1 MKKQLFSIILITILP
16 FTLTKG
22 QNNYFKDISYF
33 NTESLVEKPALI
45 YFHFKGCPPCKKMD
59 VEVLTKPEVQV
70 FLDSNFVSYEVY
82 GFDSLATE
90 FRNKW
95 KVKGNPAFLF
105 INNNGEEVHRIV
117 GFYNLNDFIEECRKS
132 FSSSNLRTLDSLYGE
147 GNFGLNFFR
156 EYVHAKDR
164 ASQLDSNIIFEYL
177 NRIPDSKLLNR
188 EFFEDI
194 LYFGYYGGRWD
205 VPVESRYF
213 EALDRAFKRK
223 LYGDLQE
230 HIRTS
235 LIFSIDTKLF
245 LIEDRHSILAD
256 SLLEQLKLLETGEPI
271 LLKEMYSDKYV
282 AYLKFRYPSFEF
294 EYNRA
299 KTTLN
304 DSILSKV
311 FNDHVIRIQDDASEL
326 NSLAWG
332 IYKGKYLESN
342 VTGIELVKK
351 AINIKPA
358 YSYFDTYAALLFKN
372 RNFEEAKIIASHAI
386 EIAKEQ
392 RKDFTATDNLLE
404 EIESAILNKASTK

>member
-1 MKKQLFSIILITILP
+1 MKKQIFSIILITILP
-16 FTLTKG
+16 FSFIKG
-22 QNNYFKDISYF
+22 QNKYFKDISYF
-33 NTESLVEKPALI
+33 NTEALIEKPALI

-59 VEVLTKPEVQV
+59 MEVLAKPEVQV

-95 KVKGNPAFLF
+95 LVKGNPAFLF
-105 INNNGEEVHRIV
+105 ISKNGEEVHRIV
-117 GFYNLNDFIEECRKS
+117 GFYNLNDFIKECRKA
-132 FSSSNLRTLDSLYGE
+132 FSSYNLRTLDSLYGE

-164 ASQLDSNIIFEYL
+164 ASQLDSNMIFEYL

-194 LYFGYYGGRWD
+194 LYFGYYEGRWD
-205 VPVESRYF
+205 VPVGSRYF
-213 EALDRAFKRK
+213 ETLDRAFRK
-223 LYGDLQE
+223 ELYGDLQE
-230 HIRTS
+230 YIRTRWI
-235 LIFSIDTKLF
+235 LSINTKLF
-245 LIEDRHSILAD
+245 LIEDRYSILAD

-294 EYNRA
+294 EYNRV
-299 KTTLN
+299 KGTLY
-304 DSILSKV
+304 DSMLSKV
-311 FNDHVIRIQDDASEL
+311 FNDHVIRIQDDASAL

-332 IYKGKYLESN
+332 IYEGKYLESN

-351 AINIKPA
+351 AISIKPA
-358 YSYFDTYAALLFKN
+358 YSYFDTYAALLYKN
-372 RNFEEAKIIASHAI
+372 RNFEEAKLIANKAI

-392 RKDFTATDNLLE
+392 GKDYTVTENLLV